1 MSGTGRRGD
10 GATGGGTATR
20 GRSDA
25 ETRGEDTPGKPFEF
39 PNIIEPPP
47 VELKAPVD
55 WSVIFGRSA
64 PLLIEIGCGGGRT
77 VIGLSIKH
85 PELNCI
91 GCERAG
97 EYYRLLRQRA
107 TKRALPNLKVT
118 RTDAAVLLE
127 KFLPDA
133 CVREYHIYFPDP
145 WPKKKHHKR
154 RLLTDAFCAQ
164 LRRTL
169 EPAGTLYFA
178 TDHKEYF
185 DEVLPRLEKVFSIE
199 PLAGPWPDA
208 PEGRTNFEVKYIKQ
222 GRPIWRLIA
231 KQK

>member
-1 MSGTGRRGD
+1 MSEEVSELEERDAAEEPRRGK
-10 GATGGGTATR
+10 R
-20 GRSDA
+20 
-25 ETRGEDTPGKPFEF
+25 FEH
-39 PNIIEPPP
+39 PNLIEPPP
-47 VELKAPVD
+47 AALQAPVD
-55 WSVIFGRSA
+55 WAALFGRPA

-77 VIGLSIKH
+77 VIGLAQQH

-97 EYYRLLRQRA
+97 EYFSLLRERA

-118 RTDAAVLLE
+118 RTDASVLLA
-127 KFLPDA
+127 KFLPDGI
-133 CVREYHIYFPDP
+133 VREYHIYFPDP

-154 RLLTDAFCAQ
+154 RLLTGSFCSQ

-185 DEVLPRLEKVFSIE
+185 DEILPRMQAVFAVE

-222 GRPIWRLIA
+222 GRPIYRLIA
-231 KQK
+231 RQK